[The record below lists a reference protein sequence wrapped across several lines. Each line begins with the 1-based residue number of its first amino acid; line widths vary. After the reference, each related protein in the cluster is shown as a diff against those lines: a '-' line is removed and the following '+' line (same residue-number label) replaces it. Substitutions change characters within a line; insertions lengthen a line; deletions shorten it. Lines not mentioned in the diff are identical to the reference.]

1 MPRFD
6 LSQYSTVAE
15 RIDKFW
21 EKYPN
26 GRLHTELVH
35 FSPEQVVM
43 RGEVYLDRD
52 DERPVTSDYAEER
65 IDSSPVNR
73 VSMVENCST
82 SVLGRCLAD
91 LGGEFTGSKRPSA
104 EEMAKVQRHEQAQK
118 DRDWVAEAK
127 QITDTDRLRV
137 LWGEASKAGAPQ
149 SVLEE
154 VKAYA
159 EQLTTAGERAGA
171 DTGVSGGSKGK
182 RSSAK

>member
-15 RIDKFW
+15 RIDAFW
-21 EKYPN
+21 KKYPD

-43 RGEVYLDRD
+43 RGEVYLDRN
-52 DERPVTSDYAEER
+52 DERPVTTDYAEER

-73 VSMVENCST
+73 VSMVENCAT

-91 LGGEFTGSKRPSA
+91 LGGEFTGAKRPSA
-104 EEMAKVQRHEQAQK
+104 EEMQKVARHEGAQK
-118 DRDWVAEAK
+118 TRDWLTEAQALTDVDLLRMLWAEA
-127 QITDTDRLRV
+127 QQ
-137 LWGEASKAGAPQ
+137 AGATPDI
-149 SVLEE
+149 LEK

-159 EQLTTAGERAGA
+159 TALDSGRVSEGTGA
-171 DTGVSGGSKGK
+171 GVSGKSGK
-182 RSSAK
+182 K